1 MNDVMQIDVDGARRL
16 TERIRL
22 TAVGVGEGIDKL
34 KLLVTQA
41 KESRAHIALGYASWQ
56 AYLADVLGETPLRLE
71 RDVRKELSAE
81 LSEQGMSTRAIAP
94 IVGVAFKTVARDI
107 ESPVSNDTP
116 ARVDRFDRDV
126 AEAEAATSP
135 PITADQFTG
144 EIIDAEIVE
153 PKPARVIE
161 GLDGKTYTATPMRT
175 PQRKPLTDAARDI
188 GWELRKATE
197 KLQRLTEDDR
207 FTRNKKEVA
216 AHIRGHLMF
225 TVESCQDLLDILNQ
239 SQED

>member
-34 KLLVTQA
+34 RLLVTQA
-41 KESRAHIALGYASWQ
+41 KESRAHVALGYASWQ
-56 AYLADVLGETPLRLE
+56 SYLADVLGETPLRLE
-71 RDVRKELSAE
+71 REVRKELSAE
-81 LSEQGMSTRAIAP
+81 LSEQGMSTRAIAA
-94 IVGVAFKTVARDI
+94 IVGVDHSTVVRDRA
-107 ESPVSNDTP
+107 SGAYAPLAAPDQFNH
-116 ARVDRFDRDV
+116 DV
-126 AEAEAATSP
+126 AEADAATSP
-135 PITADQFTG
+135 LINANPLTG

-153 PKPARVIE
+153 PEPARVIE
-161 GLDGKTYTATPMRT
+161 GLNGKTYTATPMRS
-175 PQRKPLTDAARDI
+175 PQRKSLTDSAKDI

-197 KLQRLTEDDR
+197 RLQRLTEDDR

-216 AHIRGHLMF
+216 AHIRGHLMY
-225 TVESCQDLLDILNQ
+225 TVETCQDLLDTLNQ